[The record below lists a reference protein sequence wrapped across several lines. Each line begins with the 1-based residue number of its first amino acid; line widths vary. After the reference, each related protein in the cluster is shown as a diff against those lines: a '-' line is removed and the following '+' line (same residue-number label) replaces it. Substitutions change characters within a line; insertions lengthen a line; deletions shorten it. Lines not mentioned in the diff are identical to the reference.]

1 MSAPSTMIS
10 QQQLIDAA
18 KAPIL
23 AFNDKDWNA
32 VRSHMSSDFVYDEVG
47 TGRKAQGGDQ
57 AILMWQGWAEA
68 FPDAKATFDNELV
81 CNSTVVLE
89 VSWRG
94 THKGALQTPGGPIDP
109 TENRIDVRAC
119 FVVEMAG
126 DRVRQERH
134 YFDMGTILQQL
145 GITA

>member
-1 MSAPSTMIS
+1 MSAPSTMVS
-10 QQQLIDAA
+10 QQQLVDTA

-23 AFNDKDWNA
+23 AFNAKDWEA
-32 VRSHMSSDFVYDEVG
+32 VRSSITPEFVYDEVA
-47 TGRKAQGGDQ
+47 TSRKAQGADEV
-57 AILMWQGWAEA
+57 IPLWQGWAEA
-68 FPDAKATFDNELV
+68 FPDAEATFDNAV
-81 CNSTVVLE
+81 ATDSTVLLE
-89 VSWRG
+89 VTWRG
-94 THKGALQTPGGPIDP
+94 THKGPLQTPGGPIDA

-126 DRVRQERH
+126 ERIRQERH

>member
-23 AFNDKDWNA
+23 AFNDKDWDALRAN
-32 VRSHMSSDFVYDEVG
+32 VSSEFVYDEVP
-47 TGRKAQGGDQ
+47 TGRKPQGADQ
-57 AILMWQGWAEA
+57 VIPLWQGWAEA
-68 FPDAKATFDNELV
+68 FPDAKATFDNTLV
-81 CNSTVVLE
+81 VDNTVILE
-89 VSWRG
+89 VTWRG
-94 THKGALQTPGGPIDP
+94 THKGQLQTPGGPIDA
-109 TENRIDVRAC
+109 TENPIDVRSC
-119 FVVEMAG
+119 FVVEMSG
-126 DRVRQERH
+126 DRIRQERH